1 MDWDVL
7 LGLDSLGTDE
17 DSGPLPRRSLGSA
30 VCAGAPGTLQWEAG
44 PPAPL
49 PTPQPLLVHALGF
62 WEAGPSEAPPSSASR
77 AGSPGQQTCC

>member
-1 MDWDVL
+1 ML

-44 PPAPL
+44 P
-49 PTPQPLLVHALGF
+49 QPLLMHALGF

-77 AGSPGQQTCC
+77 VGSPGQQTCC